1 MKPEFYTKGTIQYCR
16 LRVGD
21 TDIDAP
27 VEDVVIMMSGLGVLL
42 LIGFLIALAS
52 DSKPI
57 KTT

>member
-1 MKPEFYTKGTIQYCR
+1 MKPEFYTKGTIRYCR

-27 VEDVVIMMSGLGVLL
+27 VEDVVVIMAGLGVLL
-42 LIGFLIALAS
+42 LIAFLMALSS
-52 DSKPI
+52 DSKSI